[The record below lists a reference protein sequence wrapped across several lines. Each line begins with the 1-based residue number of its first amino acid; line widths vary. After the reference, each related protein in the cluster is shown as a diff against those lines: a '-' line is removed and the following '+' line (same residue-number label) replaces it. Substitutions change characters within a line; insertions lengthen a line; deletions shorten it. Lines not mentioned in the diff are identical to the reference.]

1 MGKNNRLNWNKT
13 KNIMEEKLQKALV
26 DIALKVCEAKK
37 SPFYDRYIITSLTE
51 LLRHFKDNG
60 ILKEA
65 LVSGMKNVNV
75 PDSLLGM
82 FNKFTKEDVKFPKPT
97 DEEIERMADRFI
109 TTVFE

>member
-1 MGKNNRLNWNKT
+1 
-13 KNIMEEKLQKALV
+13 MEEKLQKALV

-37 SPFYDRYIITSLTE
+37 SLFYDRYIITSLTE

-82 FNKFTKEDVKFPKPT
+82 FNKFMKEDVKFPKPT
-97 DEEIERMADRFI
+97 DEKIEQMADRFI